1 MFAPKF
7 TVVAELKC
15 VPVPVIAT
23 LRDWPWCAD
32 VGAKVAEADTAVPL
46 PERPMIRGF
55 GVTDL
60 VTVIAPVIVPTT
72 VGAMATFNVQ
82 NFLLRRVDTQ
92 LLPPAITK
100 SPDGII
106 LLSEMV
112 ALVSFVILMALVA
125 LVVPT
130 ACAAYFSLAGL
141 AVIWACPV
149 PLRSINW
156 GLLLPVYAI
165 AIEPSTEPTNCGA
178 NVMLIEQVPFAGIA
192 DPRQPV

>member
-23 LRDWPWCAD
+23 VRDWPWCAE
-32 VGAKVAEADTAVPL
+32 VGAKVAETEAAVPL
-46 PERPMIRGF
+46 PERPMIRGL
-55 GVTDL
+55 GVTEL
-60 VTVIAPVIVPTT
+60 AIVIAPVIVPTT

-82 NFLLRRVDTQ
+82 NFLLRRLVPQ
-92 LLPPAITK
+92 LLVPAITK
-100 SPDGII
+100 SPDAPM
-106 LLSEMV
+106 LLSEIV
-112 ALVSFVILMALVA
+112 APVSFVILMALVA

-130 ACAAYFSLAGL
+130 DCAVYFSLAGL

-178 NVMLIEQVPFAGIA
+178 KVMLMEQVPLAGIA